1 MCVSSL
7 LLTYYSMFLVQPPHH
22 ISTILLHLPTLPP
35 PHQKSLATSL
45 INLNLTSY
53 VCSSI
58 SSLEN
63 PIEEESEDKVLP
75 PKFKFKVSGVLQSSM
90 IPLFTLK
97 KRGALPGVYDY
108 FDNQR
113 KIALHYS
120 ADLPCINVR
129 KPKRPTYV
137 LIEICSLVSLKHYT
151 KALSRL

>member
-1 MCVSSL
+1 M
-7 LLTYYSMFLVQPPHH
+7 LTY
-22 ISTILLHLPTLPP
+22 
-35 PHQKSLATSL
+35 L
-45 INLNLTSY
+45 I
-53 VCSSI
+53 
-58 SSLEN
+58 SLEN